1 MSSETQDPA
10 DILMGDV
17 IRLEQVVS
25 RESLTKICQ
34 SFFELFRLPVRVIS
48 YDGDLLADVH
58 REQELCRYLN
68 QLENGQA
75 ACTSTVGAVR
85 HLEPTK
91 EPIIHPC
98 FTGAVYRVV
107 PLQYQGRPVGR
118 FVIGPYVPFE
128 DKEVP
133 QTLLSVDPDVDPK
146 IAAANHAKMPR
157 VNAAVADQ
165 LADHMQRVLDLLL
178 FSGHR
183 AQLASTMQI
192 ANVRENYRELAQKTD
207 KLEKAYE
214 ELKQLDKLKSNFLAT
229 VSHELRTPL
238 TSIIG
243 YAEMLESG
251 QAGEL
256 ADEQGDLLKTI
267 RGKADQLLAMI
278 SDLLDLGRLEAET
291 LTINRESIDAEA
303 LLADVG
309 TTVAPA
315 ANKKNVSV
323 DVRVEGE
330 LPALSGDPMR
340 LKQVLVNL
348 ADNAVKFTPEGGSV
362 ELIAEPTEVH
372 RGGGGGDG
380 FGTALFSSSKQA
392 VAFVVRD
399 TGIGI
404 DAESLPKIF
413 DAFYQA
419 DGSATRQHGGT
430 GLGLSIAKQLVE
442 AHDGTIDVQSDVGKG
457 TIFVVT
463 IPVG

>member
-1 MSSETQDPA
+1 MSAETQDPA

-58 REQELCRYLN
+58 QEQELCRYLN
-68 QLENGQA
+68 QLPNGQA
-75 ACTSTVGAVR
+75 ACTSTVGQVR
-85 HLEPTK
+85 HIEPERT
-91 EPIIHPC
+91 PIIHPC

-107 PLQYQGRPVGR
+107 PLEYQGRSVGR
-118 FVIGPYVPFE
+118 FVIGPYVPVE

-133 QTLLSVDPDVDPK
+133 QTLLVVDPDVNAETAS
-146 IAAANHAKMPR
+146 AAHARMPR
-157 VNAAVADQ
+157 VRKEIADQ
-165 LADHMQRVLDLLL
+165 LAAHMQRVLDLLL

-192 ANVRENYRELAQKTD
+192 ANVRENYRELAQKTE
-207 KLEKAYE
+207 KLETAYE

-251 QAGEL
+251 QAGDL
-256 ADEQGDLLKTI
+256 APEQGDLLKTI
-267 RGKADQLLAMI
+267 RSKADQLLHMI

-291 LTINRESIDAEA
+291 LTITKEPIDVSA
-303 LLADVG
+303 LLADVES
-309 TTVAPA
+309 TVAPA
-315 ANKKNVSV
+315 AAKKGVKV
-323 DVRVEGE
+323 DIQVQGE
-330 LPALSGDPMR
+330 MPRLNGDPMR
-340 LKQVLVNL
+340 LKQILVNL
-348 ADNAVKFTPEGGSV
+348 TDNAVKFTPEGGTV

-372 RGGGGGDG
+372 SGGGAAGG
-380 FGTALFSSSKQA
+380 FGTAMFSSSKQA

-399 TGIGI
+399 SGIGI
-404 DAESLPKIF
+404 PEEALPKIF
-413 DAFYQA
+413 DAFYQV
-419 DGSATRQHGGT
+419 DGGATRQHGGA
-430 GLGLSIAKQLVE
+430 GLGLSIAKQLVD
-442 AHDGTIDVQSDVGKG
+442 AHEGSIEVQSTVDQG

-463 IPVG
+463 IPV